1 MLNVNMLDGTNSSKK
16 YERVKYDIV
25 KIRSYPPD
33 GAAVIGEV
41 LDCHYS
47 FSAFVSSSISLFTW
61 RWIRWILL
69 ANIFVEYCAYD
80 DDDGAGGFWEID
92 RASGMVGIRSILSN
106 ICNNGP
112 LVFVNIIRYYWLL
125 MLMWMTFHWAVDR
138 REWSGEKSAQY
149 YSISGIPLLTT

>member
-47 FSAFVSSSISLFTW
+47 FSAFVSSSFSLFTW
-61 RWIRWILL
+61 RWIRRILL
-69 ANIFVEYCAYD
+69 ANIFLEYFAY
-80 DDDGAGGFWEID
+80 
-92 RASGMVGIRSILSN
+92 RL
-106 ICNNGP
+106 
-112 LVFVNIIRYYWLL
+112 
-125 MLMWMTFHWAVDR
+125 
-138 REWSGEKSAQY
+138 
-149 YSISGIPLLTT
+149 